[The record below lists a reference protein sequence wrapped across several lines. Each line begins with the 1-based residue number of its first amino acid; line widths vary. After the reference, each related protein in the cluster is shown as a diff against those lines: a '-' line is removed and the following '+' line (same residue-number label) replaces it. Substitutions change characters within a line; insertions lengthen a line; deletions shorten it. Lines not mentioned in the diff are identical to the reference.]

1 VQPSSKILKK
11 VLTSYEVSSKDELY
25 SKIGSGQV
33 NLDNLAKILKKNTK
47 NKWIKYWQLQ
57 LGRKSHLQNELVT
70 LQKIDTKKPFLLSEN
85 VDSENPPYVIA
96 RCCNPIPGDDVIGY
110 ISPDDVVIIHK
121 ATCAEAIRLMAQH
134 GDRIVS
140 AKWTTHKVL
149 SFLARIEVKGM
160 DRIGIINDLTRVISS
175 ELMVNIRKFHIES
188 HDGIFEG
195 FIDLYVHD
203 ISHLNNLIFNLMKLK
218 GMDNVKRVDKFD
230 D

>member
-1 VQPSSKILKK
+1 
-11 VLTSYEVSSKDELY
+11 
-25 SKIGSGQV
+25 
-33 NLDNLAKILKKNTK
+33 
-47 NKWIKYWQLQ
+47 
-57 LGRKSHLQNELVT
+57 
-70 LQKIDTKKPFLLSEN
+70 
-85 VDSENPPYVIA
+85 
-96 RCCNPIPGDDVIGY
+96 
-110 ISPDDVVIIHK
+110 
-121 ATCAEAIRLMAQH
+121 
-134 GDRIVS
+134 
-140 AKWTTHKVL
+140 HKVL